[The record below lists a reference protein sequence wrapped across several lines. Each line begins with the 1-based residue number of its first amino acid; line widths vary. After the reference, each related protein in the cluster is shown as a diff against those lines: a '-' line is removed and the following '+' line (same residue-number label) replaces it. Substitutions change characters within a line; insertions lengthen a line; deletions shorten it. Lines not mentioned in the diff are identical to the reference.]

1 VEISVR
7 PAFDL
12 GLTFNLGIIMNITS
26 KLVPTH
32 SRTKVTA
39 QLFGLNFPMRLEP
52 TVFSFA
58 DHMAENYSGGYWDFY
73 TLSNG
78 GFYMSPRHDEP
89 FNVSCD
95 NCHEGRL
102 SSDALGI
109 VVCLYAYS
117 HLSFSGRNGFDEV
130 CAEHYHLL
138 REFASAHDESQG
150 IFSAID

>member
-1 VEISVR
+1 M
-7 PAFDL
+7 
-12 GLTFNLGIIMNITS
+12 IICNV
-26 KLVPTH
+26 LPTH
-32 SRTKVTA
+32 RRTSVSSEM
-39 QLFGLNFPMRLEP
+39 FGLNFPMKLEP
-52 TVFSFA
+52 LIFKLTDHIA
-58 DHMAENYSGGYWDFY
+58 DNYAGGYWDFQ

-89 FNVSCD
+89 FNVSCE
-95 NCHEGRL
+95 NGFEGQL
-102 SSDALGI
+102 SADAMGI

-138 REFASAHDESQG
+138 REFASAHSESRV

>member
-1 VEISVR
+1 
-7 PAFDL
+7 
-12 GLTFNLGIIMNITS
+12 MITCN
-26 KLVPTH
+26 KLPTH
-32 SRTKVTA
+32 LRTPVTSE
-39 QLFGLNFPMRLEP
+39 LFGLNFPMKLEP
-52 TVFSFA
+52 LIFNLTDHIA
-58 DHMAENYSGGYWDFY
+58 DNYSGGYWDFY

-89 FNVSCD
+89 FNVSCE
-95 NCHEGRL
+95 NGFEGQL
-102 SSDALGI
+102 TSDALGI

-138 REFASAHDESQG
+138 REFAFDHDEARG